1 MPDGFDGYL
10 ALPANHQLTRE
21 SILSSPA
28 TVALLRSISFSTIF
42 LRQKYAT
49 SSETLDGEWQ
59 SEFWMLTAQV
69 QLWYFY
75 ATMPVASV
83 PNAKTQASSEYS
95 RRIDRVIDYLR
106 ENLHRPVKLGELAH
120 VACFSEFHF
129 HRIFRA
135 VSGETLNNFTNR
147 LRLEKA
153 ARLLRYSDQ
162 SLTDIALDCGFSS
175 SATFSRAFRSG
186 YDTSPS
192 QFRKSGEIKKSKIR
206 KELFPED
213 EYGLPMSAEE
223 KKAAFP
229 VRLIDIPERQVAYIR
244 VTNAFE
250 LDRVLAAL
258 KTVTEWAKSQ
268 DIFSQGILFGMTV
281 DDPHVT
287 PKHLYRYE
295 VCLASSFPF
304 ECMQGMS
311 NLGISK
317 LKMPAM
323 RYAAIK
329 VSGDI
334 NKVATA
340 WDYLYRD
347 WLINSAYEPEHAP
360 ALEVF
365 LDKES
370 ATDWSHF
377 ELELCLPVR
386 KPAEMRS

>member
-1 MPDGFDGYL
+1 MNTAGHARSDLGASGCGPPFRGQFFV
-10 ALPANHQLTRE
+10 AFR
-21 SILSSPA
+21 SP
-28 TVALLRSISFSTIF
+28 S
-42 LRQKYAT
+42 
-49 SSETLDGEWQ
+49 G
-59 SEFWMLTAQV
+59 V
-69 QLWYFY
+69 QLGSSLSPIPPRRGKRIHPLGR
-75 ATMPVASV
+75 AQMISMAQCRSMPSE
-83 PNAKTQASSEYS
+83 KTQASSEYAQ
-95 RRIDRVIDYLR
+95 RIDRVIDYLR
-106 ENLHRPVKLGELAH
+106 GNLDRPVKLGELAK

-135 VSGETLNNFTNR
+135 VSGETLNHFTNR

-153 ARLLRYSDQ
+153 ARLLRYSEQ
-162 SLTDIALDCGFSS
+162 SLTEIALDCGFSS
-175 SATFSRAFRSG
+175 SSTFSRAFRSG

-192 QFRKSGEIKKSKIR
+192 QFRTNGVIKKSKIC

-223 KKAAFP
+223 KRAAFP
-229 VRLIDIPERQVAYIR
+229 VRLIDIPERQAAYIR

-250 LDRVLAAL
+250 LDKVLAAL
-258 KTVTEWAKSQ
+258 KTIIAWAKSQ
-268 DIFSQGILFGMTV
+268 GVFSQGALFGMTV

-304 ECMQGMS
+304 QCIEGM
-311 NLGISK
+311 SK

-323 RYAAIK
+323 RYAVIR

-334 NKVATA
+334 HKVATA

-347 WLINSAYEPEHAP
+347 WLIRSVHEPEHAP

-370 ATDWSHF
+370 AMDWSHF

-386 KPAEMRS
+386 KLAEDKKRLTA

>member
-1 MPDGFDGYL
+1 MAVRLLDADRIGAIAVFCD
-10 ALPANHQLTRE
+10 TM
-21 SILSSPA
+21 SI
-28 TVALLRSISFSTIF
+28 
-42 LRQKYAT
+42 
-49 SSETLDGEWQ
+49 E
-59 SEFWMLTAQV
+59 
-69 QLWYFY
+69 
-75 ATMPVASV
+75 SV
-83 PNAKTQASSEYS
+83 PSQKAQANSEYA
-95 RRIDRVIDYLR
+95 RRINRVIDYLR
-106 ENLHRPVKLGELAH
+106 GNLDRQVKLEELAK

-129 HRIFRA
+129 HRIFGA
-135 VSGETLNNFTNR
+135 ISGETLNNFTNR

-162 SLTDIALDCGFSS
+162 NLIDIALECGFSS
-175 SATFSRAFRSG
+175 SATFSRTFRSG

-192 QFRKSGEIKKSKIR
+192 QFRKNGEIKKSKIC
-206 KELFPED
+206 KELFPQD
-213 EYGLPMSAEE
+213 TYGLPMSAEE
-223 KKAAFP
+223 KRAAFS

-258 KTVTEWAKSQ
+258 KTVIEWAKSQ

-304 ECMQGMS
+304 ECMEGM
-311 NLGISK
+311 SK

-323 RYAAIK
+323 RYAVLE

-334 NKVATA
+334 HKVATA

-377 ELELCLPVR
+377 ELELCLPIR
-386 KPAEMRS
+386 KAAEMRSGRNL

>member
-1 MPDGFDGYL
+1 MAVG
-10 ALPANHQLTRE
+10 
-21 SILSSPA
+21 
-28 TVALLRSISFSTIF
+28 LLDADRVGAIEV
-42 LRQKYAT
+42 LC
-49 SSETLDGEWQ
+49 DP
-59 SEFWMLTAQV
+59 MLIE
-69 QLWYFY
+69 
-75 ATMPVASV
+75 SV
-83 PNAKTQASSEYS
+83 PSQKTQANSEYAE
-95 RRIDRVIDYLR
+95 RINRVIDYLR
-106 ENLHRPVKLGELAH
+106 GNLDRQVKLKELAK
-120 VACFSEFHF
+120 VACLSESHF
-129 HRIFRA
+129 HRIFGA
-135 VSGETLNNFTNR
+135 VSGETVNNFTNR

-162 SLTDIALDCGFSS
+162 SVTDIALDCGFSS

-186 YDTSPS
+186 FDTSPS
-192 QFRKSGEIKKSKIR
+192 QFRKSGEIKKSKIC
-206 KELFPED
+206 KELFPQD

-223 KKAAFP
+223 KRAAFP
-229 VRLIDIPERQVAYIR
+229 VRLVDIPERQVAYIR

-250 LDRVLAAL
+250 MDRVLAAV
-258 KTVTEWAKSQ
+258 TTMTEWAKSQ

-295 VCLASSFPF
+295 VCLASSLPF
-304 ECMQGMS
+304 KCREGM
-311 NLGISK
+311 SK

-323 RYAAIK
+323 RYAVIK

-334 NKVATA
+334 HKVATA

-377 ELELCLPVR
+377 ELELCLPIR
-386 KPAEMRS
+386 KPAEMSSGRNL

>member
-1 MPDGFDGYL
+1 MATEF
-10 ALPANHQLTRE
+10 LPSQKIQAN
-21 SILSSPA
+21 
-28 TVALLRSISFSTIF
+28 
-42 LRQKYAT
+42 
-49 SSETLDGEWQ
+49 
-59 SEFWMLTAQV
+59 
-69 QLWYFY
+69 
-75 ATMPVASV
+75 
-83 PNAKTQASSEYS
+83 SEYAQ
-95 RRIDRVIDYLR
+95 RIDRVIDHLR
-106 ENLHRPVKLGELAH
+106 GNLHRQVKLEELAK

-129 HRIFRA
+129 HRIFGA

-153 ARLLRYSDQ
+153 ARLLRYSDK

-192 QFRKSGEIKKSKIR
+192 QFRKSGEIKKSKIC
-206 KELFPED
+206 KELFD
-213 EYGLPMSAEE
+213 DQDYDLPMSAEE
-223 KKAAFP
+223 KRAAFP
-229 VRLIDIPERQVAYIR
+229 VRLIDIPERKIAYIR

-250 LDRVLAAL
+250 GERVLAAL
-258 KTVTEWAKSQ
+258 KTMIEWAKSQ

-295 VCLASSFPF
+295 VCLASSLPF
-304 ECMQGMS
+304 ECMEGM
-311 NLGISK
+311 SK

-323 RYAAIK
+323 RYAVTK

-334 NKVATA
+334 HKVATA
-340 WDYLYRD
+340 WDYIYRN

-360 ALEVF
+360 ALEIF
-365 LDKES
+365 LEKEN
-370 ATDWSHF
+370 ALDWSHC

-386 KPAEMRS
+386 KPAQMRS

>member
-1 MPDGFDGYL
+1 
-10 ALPANHQLTRE
+10 
-21 SILSSPA
+21 
-28 TVALLRSISFSTIF
+28 
-42 LRQKYAT
+42 
-49 SSETLDGEWQ
+49 
-59 SEFWMLTAQV
+59 MLTAEC
-69 QLWYFY
+69 QLGYFY
-75 ATMPVASV
+75 GTMSTESV
-83 PNAKTQASSEYS
+83 PSAKTQANSEYTQ
-95 RRIDRVIDYLR
+95 RIDRVIDYLR
-106 ENLHRPVKLGELAH
+106 GNLDRSVKLAELAN

-153 ARLLRYSDQ
+153 ARLLRYSEQ
-162 SLTDIALDCGFSS
+162 SLTEIALACGFSS
-175 SATFSRAFRSG
+175 SATFSRAFRHG

-192 QFRKSGEIKKSKIR
+192 QYRKSGEIKKSKIC
-206 KELFPED
+206 KELFPEE

-223 KKAAFP
+223 KRAAFP
-229 VRLIDIPERQVAYIR
+229 VRLIDMPERQIAYLR

-258 KTVTEWAKSQ
+258 ETIIEWAKSQ
-268 DIFSQGILFGMTV
+268 DIFSQGTLFGMTV

-295 VCLASSFPF
+295 VCLASSLPF
-304 ECMQGMS
+304 ECMEGM
-311 NLGISK
+311 SK

-323 RYAAIK
+323 RYAVVK
-329 VSGDI
+329 VSGDLHQ
-334 NKVATA
+334 VATA
-340 WDYLYRD
+340 WDYLYRS

-360 ALEVF
+360 ALEIF

-386 KPAEMRS
+386 NPAEMRS

>member
-1 MPDGFDGYL
+1 M
-10 ALPANHQLTRE
+10 
-21 SILSSPA
+21 
-28 TVALLRSISFSTIF
+28 
-42 LRQKYAT
+42 
-49 SSETLDGEWQ
+49 
-59 SEFWMLTAQV
+59 AQC
-69 QLWYFY
+69 Q
-75 ATMPVASV
+75 PVASA
-83 PNAKTQASSEYS
+83 NTQAKSEYVQ
-95 RRIDRVIDYLR
+95 RIDRVIDYLR
-106 ENLHRPVKLGELAH
+106 QYLDRPVKLAELAD

-129 HRIFRA
+129 HRVFTA

-192 QFRKSGEIKKSKIR
+192 QFRKSGEIKKSKIC
-206 KELFPED
+206 KELFPQD
-213 EYGLPMSAEE
+213 AYGLPMSAEE

-229 VRLIDIPERQVAYIR
+229 VRLIDLPERQVAYIR

-258 KTVTEWAKSQ
+258 KRLIEWAKSQ
-268 DIFSQGILFGMTV
+268 NIFSQGTLFGMTV

-287 PKHLYRYE
+287 PQHLYRYE
-295 VCLASSFPF
+295 VCLASSLPF
-304 ECMQGMS
+304 ECMEGV
-311 NLGISK
+311 SK

-323 RYAAIK
+323 RYAAIT

-334 NKVATA
+334 HKVATA
-340 WDYLYRD
+340 WDYLYRE
-347 WLINSAYEPEHAP
+347 WLIHSAYEPEHAP

-370 ATDWSHF
+370 ALDWSHF
-377 ELELCLPVR
+377 DLDLCLPVR
-386 KPAEMRS
+386 KPAETQTRSGRNS

>member
-1 MPDGFDGYL
+1 
-10 ALPANHQLTRE
+10 
-21 SILSSPA
+21 
-28 TVALLRSISFSTIF
+28 
-42 LRQKYAT
+42 
-49 SSETLDGEWQ
+49 
-59 SEFWMLTAQV
+59 
-69 QLWYFY
+69 
-75 ATMPVASV
+75 
-83 PNAKTQASSEYS
+83 
-95 RRIDRVIDYLR
+95 
-106 ENLHRPVKLGELAH
+106 
-120 VACFSEFHF
+120 
-129 HRIFRA
+129 
-135 VSGETLNNFTNR
+135 
-147 LRLEKA
+147 
-153 ARLLRYSDQ
+153 
-162 SLTDIALDCGFSS
+162 
-175 SATFSRAFRSG
+175 
-186 YDTSPS
+186 
-192 QFRKSGEIKKSKIR
+192 
-206 KELFPED
+206 
-213 EYGLPMSAEE
+213 MSAEE
-223 KKAAFP
+223 KRAAFP

-250 LDRVLAAL
+250 LDRVLAAV
-258 KTVTEWAKSQ
+258 KTMTEWAKSL

-304 ECMQGMS
+304 KCREGM
-311 NLGISK
+311 SK

-323 RYAAIK
+323 RYAVIK

-334 NKVATA
+334 HKVATA

>member
-1 MPDGFDGYL
+1 MP
-10 ALPANHQLTRE
+10 TE
-21 SILSSPA
+21 
-28 TVALLRSISFSTIF
+28 TVPS
-42 LRQKYAT
+42 
-49 SSETLDGEWQ
+49 
-59 SEFWMLTAQV
+59 
-69 QLWYFY
+69 
-75 ATMPVASV
+75 
-83 PNAKTQASSEYS
+83 AKTHASSEYAQKGEYAQ
-95 RRIDRVIDYLR
+95 RIDRVIDYLR
-106 ENLHRPVKLGELAH
+106 GNLDRPVKLAELAD

-129 HRIFRA
+129 HRIFTA
-135 VSGETLNNFTNR
+135 VSGETLNQFTNR

-153 ARLLRYSDQ
+153 ARLLRYSEQ

-206 KELFPED
+206 KELFPKD
-213 EYGLPMSAEE
+213 EYGLHVSGKDLSAEE

-229 VRLIDIPERQVAYIR
+229 VRLIDLPERQVAYIR
-244 VTNAFE
+244 VKNAFE
-250 LDRVLAAL
+250 MERVLAAL
-258 KTVTEWAKSQ
+258 KTVIEWAKSQ
-268 DIFSQGILFGMTV
+268 DVFSQGTLFGMSV

-295 VCLASSFPF
+295 VCLASPLPF
-304 ECMQGMS
+304 QGREGMS
-311 NLGISK
+311 KLGISK

-334 NKVATA
+334 HMVATA

-370 ATDWSHF
+370 ALDWSHF
-377 ELELCLPVR
+377 ELDLCLPIR
-386 KPAEMRS
+386 KPAEMRSGRNG